1 MTLNLVAEKQHS
13 PLKTEPPLTFLIF
26 AQIPA
31 GKSLLRDMSFVV
43 RGWGK
48 NGPDRQGRRGDGGT
62 IGTAA
67 FPWGKAVPI
76 VLHLPKH
83 KHHDS

>member
-1 MTLNLVAEKQHS
+1 MTLKLVAEKQHS
-13 PLKTEPPLTFLIF
+13 PLKTEPPLTFLMF

-48 NGPDRQGRRGDGGT
+48 NGPDRHVVGGTGVT

-67 FPWGKAVPI
+67 FPLGEGGSDRTPSI
-76 VLHLPKH
+76 
-83 KHHDS
+83 